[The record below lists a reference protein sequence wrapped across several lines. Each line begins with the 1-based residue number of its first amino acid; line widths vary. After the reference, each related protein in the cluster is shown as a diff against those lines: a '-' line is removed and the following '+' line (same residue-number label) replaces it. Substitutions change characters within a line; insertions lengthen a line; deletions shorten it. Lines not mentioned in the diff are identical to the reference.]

1 MSTITTISIQK
12 ENLSMK
18 YDLIQ
23 DDADSAYLA
32 TKGFL
37 ISTSFAYICMNA
49 MSTDVI
55 SFRAQQSMGTVISAQ
70 ILYSNQV
77 IHSANLDLPWGE
89 PTTYVN
95 LVPQS

>member
-49 MSTDVI
+49 IALMI
-55 SFRAQQSMGTVISAQ
+55 PSF
-70 ILYSNQV
+70 
-77 IHSANLDLPWGE
+77 
-89 PTTYVN
+89 
-95 LVPQS
+95 